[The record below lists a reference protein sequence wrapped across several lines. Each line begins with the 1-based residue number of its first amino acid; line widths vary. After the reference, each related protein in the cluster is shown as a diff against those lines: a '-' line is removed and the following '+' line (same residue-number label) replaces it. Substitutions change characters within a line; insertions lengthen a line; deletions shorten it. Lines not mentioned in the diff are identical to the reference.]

1 MYLTWAN
8 WGKNRDC
15 GRSCMSAPGAVHSR
29 ALSPMHEQHGG
40 GKELGKLP
48 ALRYQAHLPAC
59 VFCHKAVCHS
69 EKCCVPSQPDALHW
83 SHGSDGLVAG
93 PGGLND
99 FMIWSQGSG
108 GNFLSSPLE
117 NGKYWKNGMKKT
129 LRSSVERNDNF
140 LILVEMEDGRSASG
154 TRQHFTRGLRNSGEV
169 QEDLSSLSCV
179 GARRQLVGTWEQR
192 QAEPCSPL
200 AAQGQRWLGLGSA
213 GSGRR
218 GSAVCQVSIISWNT
232 SDVLWKL
239 IVCNWQGPAASAVTG
254 AYCRCQHN
262 LWGWSSEHSP
272 REGLSVRQL
281 QWNPAWLGPIGK
293 FCISSWKSN
302 NLVLR
307 NTFLLCASTQSK

>member
-154 TRQHFTRGLRNSGEV
+154 TRQHFKEDSGTQVKCRRTWVHWAALV
-169 QEDLSSLSCV
+169 QGGNLWAHESK
-179 GARRQLVGTWEQR
+179 GRQ
-192 QAEPCSPL
+192 S
-200 AAQGQRWLGLGSA
+200 
-213 GSGRR
+213 
-218 GSAVCQVSIISWNT
+218 
-232 SDVLWKL
+232 
-239 IVCNWQGPAASAVTG
+239 PAAHLLPKG
-254 AYCRCQHN
+254 RDG
-262 LWGWSSEHSP
+262 WGWAVQALGDGGAQCVRSVSSAEIPRMSSENSSYATDKALQPQQSQEHIADVSTTSEGEALSTA
-272 REGLSVRQL
+272 REKGSV
-281 QWNPAWLGPIGK
+281 WDS
-293 FCISSWKSN
+293 CSE
-302 NLVLR
+302 
-307 NTFLLCASTQSK
+307 TQPDWDP